1 MRNGEIEIRRF
12 VSNMT
17 CTTSWRFCFFK
28 IALIARFPISCVF
41 LNVLCITL
49 TVNRSSR

>member
-12 VSNMT
+12 VSN
-17 CTTSWRFCFFK
+17 TTSWRFCFFK